1 MCLRGTGI
9 IHDGFPRNRGAAR
22 DKRDPKAEGV
32 QAEGRRPEVGD
43 LNTSAFSLL
52 HLSRFSRQSRPSRLN
67 QAMAIAAEVLMN
79 NAGQAHA
86 MNWICRGGKR
96 WLRLCPSC

>member
-32 QAEGRRPEVGD
+32 QAEGQRSE
-43 LNTSAFSLL
+43 
-52 HLSRFSRQSRPSRLN
+52 
-67 QAMAIAAEVLMN
+67 I
-79 NAGQAHA
+79 
-86 MNWICRGGKR
+86 
-96 WLRLCPSC
+96 